1 MELPGLEPGITTC
14 KAAVLPLHH
23 SPMYTLW
30 DSNPEPSGY
39 KPDTLTIA
47 PSVYMSITTAS
58 DGQRAKLRMNPHKVL
73 ATLPQKVYDVD
84 ADDALIRQS
93 GKEGTLMTTISHVL
107 TATRVGK
114 WLL

>member
-1 MELPGLEPGITTC
+1 MRLKWILVRVAKIFYDDEGSRTLTASLPTGFESVASAIPPHRLFKKNMELPGLEPGITAC

-47 PSVYMSITTAS
+47 PSVYMPIT
-58 DGQRAKLRMNPHKVL
+58 P
-73 ATLPQKVYDVD
+73 DVMD
-84 ADDALIRQS
+84 SEQS
-93 GKEGTLMTTISHVL
+93 SE
-107 TATRVGK
+107 
-114 WLL
+114 